1 MSDRTVRTLEHLD
14 QSASTARVLNLYNV
28 RRTKSSDPD
37 YLAKPLFQNPALN
50 SCIILKHRLRHNELE
65 EFTTPRQNATKVLVP
80 LHHSDLRMGARYVF
94 VGQRNF
100 EAALHQAFGIQIN
113 AESRDLKVLAILDE
127 SPTLDPFVLRE
138 KLRLHGIDPALC
150 YFDLSA
156 ADTRR
161 IFAFAQTEIEP
172 LVRMSAQ
179 GAKDALGQ
187 AAKLTRKILAD
198 SADADL
204 DPLRRTLQLDP
215 QQFQEGVFCWKAF
228 LYYKWQLADLL
239 PRVNPV
245 LQEIKTVRPRGP
257 ADPETKLY
265 LSNTR
270 EVLHKAL
277 MAACRQVRD
286 TLSVYDNA
294 YHQLT
299 ANSDPSAFRQF
310 LLKAPELFNELG
322 ERLGAVEHLVSFWR
336 FRFPVGKPPM
346 VTPDDLADLFQ
357 DFEASLGFSAPESSI
372 NDAQPMA
379 RQDVG

>member
-1 MSDRTVRTLEHLD
+1 MNDRTIRTLEYLE
-14 QSASTARVLNLYNV
+14 QSASTSRVLNLHTI
-28 RRTKSSDPD
+28 RRLKGNDPE

-50 SCIILKHRLRHNELE
+50 GSIILKHRLRPNEHD
-65 EFTTPRQNATKVLVP
+65 EFTSARLNATKVLVP

-100 EAALHQAFGIQIN
+100 EAALQEAFGIEVN
-113 AESRDLKVLAILDE
+113 AQSRDLKILAILDE
-127 SPTLDPFVLRE
+127 SPTLDPFVMRE
-138 KLRLHGIDPALC
+138 KLRMHSLEPALC

-156 ADTRR
+156 ADSRR
-161 IFAFAQTEIEP
+161 IFTFAQTEIEP
-172 LVRMSAQ
+172 LVRMSA
-179 GAKDALGQ
+179 GDIRDAQGQ

-228 LYYKWQLADLL
+228 LYYKWQLTDLL

-257 ADPETKLY
+257 QDIETRQY
-265 LSNTR
+265 LANTR
-270 EVLHKAL
+270 EILHKSL
-277 MAACRQVRD
+277 LSACRQVKD
-286 TLSVYDNA
+286 TLAIYDSA

-299 ANSDPSAFRQF
+299 AQSDPSAFRQF

-322 ERLGAVEHLVSFWR
+322 ERLAAVEHLVSFWR
-336 FRFPVGKPPM
+336 YRFPPGKPPM
-346 VTPDDLADLFQ
+346 ITADELADLFQ
-357 DFEASLGFSAPESSI
+357 DFEGSLGFNAPAAEVPANASARLEAS
-372 NDAQPMA
+372 
-379 RQDVG
+379 